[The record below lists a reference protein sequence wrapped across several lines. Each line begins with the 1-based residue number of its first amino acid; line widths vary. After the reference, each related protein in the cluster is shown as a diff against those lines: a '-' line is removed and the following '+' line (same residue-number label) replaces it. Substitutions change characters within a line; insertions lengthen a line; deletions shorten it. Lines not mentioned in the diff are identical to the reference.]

1 MSKPSK
7 NPSPSS
13 LEAPSSKLLRVT
25 LEGAVMSAV
34 SNSLAQGFNAY
45 REGWSAIDPIAFV
58 HFIVLAIIT
67 TPPNYKWQFWLEETF
82 PSHPQRQAP
91 GAAAGKK
98 EDDARP
104 VKDEKAALSLTNTAA
119 KFLLD
124 QTLGAG
130 FNTVWF
136 IVMINLLR
144 GKSFEHIATTVQ
156 NDFFPMLMAG
166 YKFWPVITLLNL
178 VVVPFDQRMLV
189 GGLAGL
195 AWGMYV
201 SLTQM

>member
-1 MSKPSK
+1 MAKPSK
-7 NPSPSS
+7 PPPSS
-13 LEAPSSKLLRVT
+13 LNGPSSKLLRVT

-45 REGWSAIDPIAFV
+45 REGWSAIDPLAFI
-58 HFIVLAIIT
+58 HFIILAIIT
-67 TPPNYKWQFWLEETF
+67 TPPNYKWQLWLEETF
-82 PSHPQRQAP
+82 PSNPKREGPAP
-91 GAAAGKK
+91 AGKK
-98 EDDARP
+98 EDDAP
-104 VKDEKAALSLTNTAA
+104 VEDDKSALSITNTAA

-124 QTLGAG
+124 QTFGAG
-130 FNTVWF
+130 FNTLWF

-166 YKFWPVITLLNL
+166 YKFWPMVTLINL